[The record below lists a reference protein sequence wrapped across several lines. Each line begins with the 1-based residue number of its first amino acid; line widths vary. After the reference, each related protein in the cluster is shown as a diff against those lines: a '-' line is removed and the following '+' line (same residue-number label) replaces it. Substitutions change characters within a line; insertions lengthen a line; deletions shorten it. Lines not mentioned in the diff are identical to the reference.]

1 MQTLGQFIVERRKE
15 LGLAGREVV
24 AEVRNSDGKPISIPF
39 LVDLEHD
46 RRKPSDEVLEQLAKV
61 LKVDSD
67 VLYFLAG
74 RFPADLSAT
83 TFQFRPFRFSRPEDR
98 RAFLYVRPAGKSRLW
113 DCIPDR
119 LTDRDGHDQ
128 RTPRQVHIRGMG
140 SEVPYPIRT
149 RRN

>member
-74 RFPADLSAT
+74 GFQPTSAR
-83 TFQFRPFRFSRPEDR
+83 RPSTVRKNSP
-98 RAFLYVRPAGKSRLW
+98 RAGRHFGEK
-113 DCIPDR
+113 
-119 LTDRDGHDQ
+119 
-128 RTPRQVHIRGMG
+128 
-140 SEVPYPIRT
+140 
-149 RRN
+149 

>member
-1 MQTLGQFIVERRKE
+1 MQTLGQFILERRKE
-15 LGLAGREVV
+15 LKLAGREVV

-74 RFPADLSAT
+74 RFPADLTAT
-83 TFQFRPFRFSRPEDR
+83 TVNSAQELAAGWKALFRREVKRKKRP
-98 RAFLYVRPAGKSRLW
+98 
-113 DCIPDR
+113 
-119 LTDRDGHDQ
+119 
-128 RTPRQVHIRGMG
+128 
-140 SEVPYPIRT
+140 
-149 RRN
+149 